1 VGNGFLPRAGQQRWI
16 MRAAI
21 GIKLTKSEDRF
32 LCLWDGHILMVEKL
46 LTLDYRFIGPVEQPN
61 RGRRR

>member
-1 VGNGFLPRAGQQRWI
+1 

-61 RGRRR
+61 RRRRR